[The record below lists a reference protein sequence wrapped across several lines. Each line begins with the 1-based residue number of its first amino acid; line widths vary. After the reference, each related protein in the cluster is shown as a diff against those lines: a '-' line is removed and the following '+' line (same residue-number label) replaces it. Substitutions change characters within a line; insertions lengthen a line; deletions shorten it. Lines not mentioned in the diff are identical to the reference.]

1 MIFQLVFIDVCCCWF
16 LHHKGSGSRMVRW
29 RNRKKSFSN
38 VRHIVPD
45 DLIHD
50 TLLEYDKSIVF
61 KPKNLFSS
69 PIFFK
74 AKLRKDKSS
83 PILETE
89 QVSNHVSERASISG
103 SSSNPIS
110 SRKEIEQKQTKGK
123 EAIKANIL
131 HVLNYCENGYKKQKF
146 EWRYQK
152 PTFKK

>member
-1 MIFQLVFIDVCCCWF
+1 MIFQLVFIDVSCCWF
-16 LHHKGSGSRMVRW
+16 LHQKDLDREWSGDETE
-29 RNRKKSFSN
+29 KKSFSN

-45 DLIHD
+45 DHIHD
-50 TLLEYDKSIVF
+50 KLHEYDKSIVF

-131 HVLNYCENGYKKQKF
+131 HVLNYCKNGYKKQKF
-146 EWRYQK
+146 E
-152 PTFKK
+152 